1 MSAAV
6 NEVLGKIPCLV
17 CTQPVVLRAN
27 KNDLAYFG
35 CAECGLQVMTRGR
48 GADRK
53 MRAMIVAAPAPAPT
67 PTKETPASEKPK
79 PAAKPAPGQP
89 AAVAGKPG
97 IW

>member
-1 MSAAV
+1 MSAAENV
-6 NEVLGKIPCLV
+6 VLGKIPCLV
-17 CTQPVVLRAN
+17 CSTPVLLRAN

-53 MRAMIVAAPAPAPT
+53 MRAMIVAAPAAPT
-67 PTKETPASEKPK
+67 PPKETPSEKPK
-79 PAAKPAPGQP
+79 PVAKPAAGGQP
-89 AAVAGKPG
+89 AAAGKPG